1 MKQSVRSNQT
11 AKNRFAVI
19 FTAAVLCLG
28 IILQM
33 SLPAAA
39 AGTTCKSLAK
49 AVLDASDGSEK
60 LLKYQTTSAD
70 EFGALTISEAAKV
83 SSIVYLCDEKEVYSL
98 CVAKASSNSDASKL
112 LKSLKSYKKRNSSSD
127 YLSDYSSTEQKV
139 FKNALCGKKG
149 KYVWYIA
156 LSSDKSVNKKGQT
169 ALKKAL

>member
-1 MKQSVRSNQT
+1 MKEEQVYGSI
-11 AKNRFAVI
+11 AD
-19 FTAAVLCLG
+19 AAD
-28 IILQM
+28 Q
-33 SLPAAA
+33 
-39 AGTTCKSLAK
+39 
-49 AVLDASDGSEK
+49 
-60 LLKYQTTSAD
+60 
-70 EFGALTISEAAKV
+70 
-83 SSIVYLCDEKEVYSL
+83 YLCDEKEVYSL